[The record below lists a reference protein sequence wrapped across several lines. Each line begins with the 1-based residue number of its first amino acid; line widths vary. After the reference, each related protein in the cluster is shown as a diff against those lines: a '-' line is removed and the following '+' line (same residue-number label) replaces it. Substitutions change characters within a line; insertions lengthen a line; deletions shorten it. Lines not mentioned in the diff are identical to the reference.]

1 MLDLAATTAALVAL
15 AHAAARAPG
24 LRQLKITVMPANARG
39 GQGVVRDQHASALL
53 ARVMAALR
61 ATLAAN
67 GMLRCAWAM
76 LIRVSGCAMAT
87 LQATR
92 AASGMLRCAWMIPVE
107 ALWYHAV
114 SARIAPG
121 VRKVVQGLVCVMLLT
136 ISSLLCCCLT
146 SHVENT

>member
-1 MLDLAATTAALVAL
+1 MVQKLSALRGHMLAGVGCRPVSVKETLRAAAAPPVLDLAATTAALVAL

-67 GMLRCAWAM
+67 GMLRCA
-76 LIRVSGCAMAT
+76 
-87 LQATR
+87 
-92 AASGMLRCAWMIPVE
+92 
-107 ALWYHAV
+107 
-114 SARIAPG
+114 
-121 VRKVVQGLVCVMLLT
+121 QGDPC
-136 ISSLLCCCLT
+136 
-146 SHVENT
+146 